1 MPKSIEVPQK
11 IKNRTMIWSSNP
23 TSGFIAKGN
32 ETCLKEIRFPIFIET
47 LFTIAKTGK
56 SPKQVSLDEQ
66 SNKENMNKYLQ
77 NFKTST
83 IKLLEDNTEKKNV

>member
-1 MPKSIEVPQK
+1 MKPLSQ
-11 IKNRTMIWSSNP
+11 
-23 TSGFIAKGN
+23 
-32 ETCLKEIRFPIFIET
+32 RFPIFIET

-83 IKLLEDNTEKKNV
+83 IKLLEDNTEKKLCSLGSGKDFFLR

>member
-1 MPKSIEVPQK
+1 MKPLSQ
-11 IKNRTMIWSSNP
+11 
-23 TSGFIAKGN
+23 
-32 ETCLKEIRFPIFIET
+32 RFPIFIET

-77 NFKTST
+77 NFKNST
-83 IKLLEDNTEKKNV
+83 IKLLEDNTEKKICRLGSGKDFFLR